1 MEKLILL
8 TALIPI
14 AALAYFVYYKDRNK
28 PEPIGQLAK
37 AFLFGVLSVFVSLC
51 ISLPLGYL
59 GLYQEEPTGLIECV
73 RSAFLSAAIPEEI
86 AKFVMLWLLLR
97 KNKYFDEHMDGIVY
111 AAYVSLGFAA
121 LENILYLFDADDFLQ
136 VGLMRAIFAVPGHFC
151 YGVLMGYYY
160 SLVRFS
166 PELRERS
173 KKLVLLV
180 PILLHG
186 IYDALLF
193 SLPAVPVIVSVAF
206 FLLFIVF
213 CVMMWRY
220 TTHRVNE
227 HLQRD
232 YEEDRV
238 GTEE

>member
-121 LENILYLFDADDFLQ
+121 LENILYLFEADDFLQ

-173 KKLVLLV
+173 KK
-180 PILLHG
+180 
-186 IYDALLF
+186 LF

>member
-73 RSAFLSAAIPEEI
+73 RSAFLSAAIPEEV
-86 AKFVMLWLLLR
+86 AKFLMLWLLLR

-121 LENILYLFDADDFLQ
+121 LENILYLFQSDDFVT